1 MIFQNF
7 GFNRQ
12 LTKATGGG
20 NTFNYPSGAFVIYDF
35 GNPSSYGGSGTT
47 VYDLSGNNTHATLRN
62 SPTYSSSNGGIMQFQ
77 QASSQYM
84 DYQGWTTGDVSTVV
98 IWKNT
103 DSIFQ
108 KYSGYP
114 TSRNNYGLI
123 WTNDVGSS
131 PFNKQFVP
139 IVGNRDNTSY
149 SSAGST
155 YIGPS
160 DIQTFHQYAVV
171 IDSMN
176 STSTNVNTYLDNS
189 VATGSQNLNINRTA
203 GISTPTVTI
212 YVNRDDA
219 VGDRYG
225 NGYMMAYL
233 HYNRA
238 LTSTEIN
245 SIYNNF
251 SNRF

>member
-7 GFNRQ
+7 GFNRLIQ
-12 LTKATGGG
+12 PSGLTY
-20 NTFNYPSGAFVIYDF
+20 NYPTDAFAIYDF
-35 GNPSSYGGSGTT
+35 GNPSSYTGSGTI
-47 VYDLSGNNTHATLRN
+47 VYDVSGNGRNATLRN
-62 SPTYSSSNGGIMQFQ
+62 TPTFSSDNGGIMQFQ
-77 QASSQYM
+77 QASSQYF
-84 DYQGWTTGDVSTVV
+84 DYSGSMTPDVSTIV

-103 DSIFQ
+103 DATFQ
-108 KYSGYP
+108 NYSGFP
-114 TSRNNYGLI
+114 SNRSEYGLV
-123 WTNDVGSS
+123 WTNDIGSS

-139 IVGNRDNTSY
+139 VVFNRDN
-149 SSAGST
+149 SSSSTAGST

-160 DIQTFHQYAVV
+160 DIQIFHQYAVV

-189 VATGSQNLNINRTA
+189 VATGSQNLNINRTV
-203 GISTPTVTI
+203 GISAPTVSI
-212 YVNRDDA
+212 FVNRDTA
-219 VGDRYG
+219 AGRYG